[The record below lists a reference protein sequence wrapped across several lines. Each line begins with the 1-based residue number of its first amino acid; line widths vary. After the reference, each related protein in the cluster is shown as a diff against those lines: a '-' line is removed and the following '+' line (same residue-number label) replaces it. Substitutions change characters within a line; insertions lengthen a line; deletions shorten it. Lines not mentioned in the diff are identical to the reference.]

1 MSTSFTALRD
11 CRKWGI
17 NNHSV
22 RECIHSSK
30 SLFRFKLTRRII
42 SLKHERVLDQKSYF
56 DTTTLH
62 HLVKASKPSSARFK
76 NLRYK
81 YNRLNKIPGT
91 LNLLKLWGENDNNAT
106 NSRRRHTFKRW
117 NLNRKTKEELID
129 KRPKPRRNNH

>member
-1 MSTSFTALRD
+1 MSTNFTALRD

-22 RECIHSSK
+22 RECVYSSK
-30 SLFRFKLTRRII
+30 SLFRFKSTRRII

-81 YNRLNKIPGT
+81 YNRLNKTPGT
-91 LNLLKLWGENDNNAT
+91 LDLSKL
-106 NSRRRHTFKRW
+106 
-117 NLNRKTKEELID
+117 
-129 KRPKPRRNNH
+129 